1 MKKLNDFNLFAFACI
16 IAGAITLAYQCQK
29 DQCEIY
35 GAWNYR
41 TIIQGDTVKSVY
53 CFTKDSMIIVFRGK
67 TANGRLSI
75 PISVSP
81 NEINVFDAKGQVW
94 PYENTCDTL
103 LVNTGEEIQM
113 FWR

>member
-1 MKKLNDFNLFAFACI
+1 MKKLNDL
-16 IAGAITLAYQCQK
+16 IAVTLIFSGVLILAYQCHK
-29 DQCEIY
+29 EECEIF

-41 TIIQGDTVKSVY
+41 TIVQGDTTKSVY

-75 PISVSP
+75 PISVTP

-103 LVNTGEEIQM
+103 LINTGTEIQV